1 MNQTNPTSG
10 YADLT
15 AGPPPMTH
23 KQIMAVMVGV
33 MSGMFLAAL
42 DQSIVGVALPRITS
56 ELGGLNHLAW
66 VVTAY
71 LLASTATT
79 PLWGK
84 ISDLYGR
91 KKIFQLAIVIFLVG
105 SVLCGASQNM
115 PMLIAM
121 RAVQGIGGG
130 GLMAIAL
137 AIIGDVIPPRE
148 RGKYQ
153 GYFGAVFGVSS
164 VAGPLI
170 GGWLTDVISWRWIFY
185 INIPIGIAALF
196 ITSAAL
202 QASTNRREHKIDW
215 LGASLV
221 VTGVSTLL
229 LYLNWAGEH
238 FGWTDPR
245 ALVFPVVSA
254 ILTLLFVVV
263 ELRVAEP
270 IIPMQLFRNSI
281 FSIANVYGFLMGF
294 AMFGGII
301 FLPIYFQGVMG
312 MSATRSG
319 LAMIPMVVGILSM
332 SILSGQLVT
341 RYGKYKIF
349 PIVGSAVIIV
359 GMWLLSTLKVDTPYW
374 QIALYAFIFG
384 AGLGNTM
391 QTIVVAVQNA
401 VSMRDMGVAT
411 SAVTFTRSL
420 GGAVGTAV
428 FGAVLG
434 IRLSHYL
441 QQAVGD
447 ATVEL
452 GSTNPELAADN
463 IETMKALEEPMRS
476 IVLGAYTNALTDVF
490 LFAIPGVILA
500 LVIALF
506 LKEIPLR
513 SGASSEETTITAAH

>member
-1 MNQTNPTSG
+1 MTNDTTREVPH
-10 YADLT
+10 DIE
-15 AGPPPMTH
+15 PPAQLSH
-23 KQIMAVMVGV
+23 KQIMAVMVGI

-71 LLASTATT
+71 LLASTAST

-91 KKIFQLAIVIFLVG
+91 KKIFQLAIVIFLIG
-105 SVLCGASQNM
+105 SVLSGAAQNM
-115 PMLIAM
+115 PMLIGM
-121 RAVQGIGGG
+121 RAIQGLGGG

-185 INIPIGIAALF
+185 INIPIGIVALF
-196 ITSAAL
+196 ITSIAL
-202 QASTNRREHKIDW
+202 QTTSTRREHKIDW
-215 LGASLV
+215 TGAALV
-221 VTGVSTLL
+221 VAGVSTLL
-229 LYLNWAGEH
+229 LYLNWAGDH
-238 FGWTDPR
+238 YGWTSPR
-245 ALVFPVVSA
+245 ALAFPVASA
-254 ILTLLFVVV
+254 ILTAIFVLV
-263 ELRVAEP
+263 ELRVSEP
-270 IIPMQLFRNSI
+270 IIPMNMFRNSI
-281 FSIANVYGFLMGF
+281 FTIANIYGFFMGF

-312 MSATRSG
+312 MSATESG

-332 SILSGQLVT
+332 SIFSGLLVT
-341 RYGKYKIF
+341 KYGRYKIY
-349 PIVGSAVIIV
+349 PVLGSVIIMV
-359 GMWLLSTLKVDTPYW
+359 AMFLMSTLKIDTPYW
-374 QIALYAFIFG
+374 LIAIFAFVFG
-384 AGLGNTM
+384 AGLGFTM

-401 VSMRDMGVAT
+401 VPMSVMGVAT

-428 FGAVLG
+428 FGAVLNN
-434 IRLSHYL
+434 RLAYYL
-441 QQAVGD
+441 KQALGD
-447 ATVEL
+447 VPMPA
-452 GSTNPELAADN
+452 GSSNPEAAAQN
-463 IETMKALEEPMRS
+463 IQAMQQLQEPMRGL
-476 IVLGAYTNALTDVF
+476 VLGAYTKALTDVF
-490 LFAIPGVILA
+490 LWAIPGVFIA
-500 LVIALF
+500 FLVVLF

-513 SGASSEETTITAAH
+513 SGAMPEGQPPAAH